1 VHISSDGTLSADGR
15 LLAQIGLVM
24 PEDINSLD
32 RTNGVSFTTDG
43 ALEPVENG
51 RVLQGF
57 LEGSNVDAVSEISRM
72 IQVQHAYQ
80 MGQGF
85 MEREDERMRSVTQL
99 IGR

>member
-1 VHISSDGTLSADGR
+1 
-15 LLAQIGLVM
+15 
-24 PEDINSLD
+24 
-32 RTNGVSFTTDG
+32 
-43 ALEPVENG
+43 
-51 RVLQGF
+51 
-57 LEGSNVDAVSEISRM
+57 M